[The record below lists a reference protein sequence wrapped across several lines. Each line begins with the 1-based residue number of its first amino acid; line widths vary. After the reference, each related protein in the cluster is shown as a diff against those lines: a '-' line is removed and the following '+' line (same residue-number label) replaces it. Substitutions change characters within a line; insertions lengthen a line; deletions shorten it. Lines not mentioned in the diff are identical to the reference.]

1 VTGGYMA
8 DFSRY
13 ARNITKGKLPYENW
27 NSFREEFMSSAD
39 RLSRVQFSLNFIS
52 LLYTEEVWQE
62 DGLREIGTE
71 FVELFRKVLQSGYS
85 MDNVQAICDF
95 RARMKNRMEC
105 LVTYTDRYMIYQYV
119 LNCLRYKFDDYDYDD
134 YSDEEFTKELINF
147 ITSDRDQATMK
158 YKTMEVLK
166 SIPVRMTRNRFFE
179 MVNDGFSVYNDGDMD
194 TLQSFNYMIRG
205 GAMIYEPEN
214 MESNF
219 PDLYEY
225 SKHFEALDFDNLDN
239 DQFFVEDITLKECI
253 DFLNNQVTTYDI
265 LAQLV
270 NQLYVRVL
278 TAEFADRDSDD
289 YVAADNLAKK
299 ALLKFDPN
307 EVFEVDEELTEH
319 LVELEGIQEDEL
331 EELEEAEGK
340 FEDILQ
346 SKFCAECEYE
356 IGQQLDTVDDIC
368 KLLSTSYFAD
378 IDEEEAAVGKVT
390 QADIDKYFAD
400 FRAEL
405 EPKLKS
411 SCKLLSRAIMAAV
424 IGYLPMNFSNTE
436 ELNEYIY
443 NSLSACTNLPEKMAL
458 VERLEELMNEDE
470 DWD

>member
-1 VTGGYMA
+1 MA
-8 DFSRY
+8 EYSRY

-27 NSFREEFMSSAD
+27 NSFYTEYMGSAD

-62 DGLREIGTE
+62 DGLRQIGTE
-71 FVELFRKVLQSGYS
+71 FVELFKKVLDSDYS
-85 MDNVQAICDF
+85 KDNIEDITLF
-95 RARMKNRMEC
+95 RAKMKNRMEC

-147 ITSDRDQATMK
+147 ITSDRDQSTMK

-166 SIPVRMTRNRFFE
+166 SIPIRMTRNRFFE
-179 MVNDGFSVYNDGDMD
+179 MVSDGFSIYNEGDLD
-194 TLQSFNYMIRG
+194 TLLSFDYMIRG
-205 GAMIYEPEN
+205 AAMTHEPEN

-225 SKHFEALDFDNLDN
+225 SRHFEGLDFDNLDN

-278 TAEFADRDSDD
+278 TSEFADRKSED
-289 YVAADNLAKK
+289 YIASDNLAKK
-299 ALLKFDPN
+299 ALLKFNP
-307 EVFEVDEELTEH
+307 EETFEVDEELTEH

-331 EELEEAEGK
+331 EELEEAEGR

-346 SKFCAECEYE
+346 SKFCGECEYE
-356 IGQQLDTVDDIC
+356 IGLQLDTVDDIC

-378 IDEEEAAVGKVT
+378 LDEENSTGAKVT

-436 ELNEYIY
+436 ELREYIY

-458 VERLEELMNEDE
+458 VERLEELMNDDE